1 MLLALAACGGGGG
14 GSDPGAGGGAPP
26 PPPPPPPPV
35 STGDDVAD
43 TLTRLGVD
51 TTATPRVDAGNQPL
65 PASYS
70 PLGKKRT
77 LVKKSEMFLA
87 GLPLTASAG
96 DQVNLL
102 KFEPGVSNVPGV
114 PNSPDRTR
122 RLPAGALD
130 ASWKASPYN
139 AAAACDVDGD
149 GQEDTA
155 LLWWSASDNAIRLK
169 FIGDQDEAFA
179 ESPVSVLGS
188 VTTPSQLK
196 LACADFDGDGR
207 DDMAF
212 AVANDTAGSLTLEF
226 LSGSKGSGYS
236 VDGALR
242 KTFSA
247 PQAGARLG
255 IEMATGQLDH
265 DAGIELG
272 VVFNATW
279 GDGRN
284 ASPGT
289 GRADY
294 FVYDDRGA
302 GFAQLK
308 TGRVSADIGT
318 TTHNGVTANIAIG
331 DIDGNGL
338 DDVVLAALT
347 TFSVECE
354 AIEIVQFALGDAT
367 GGFRSLGANF
377 ARSSKRGCES
387 GGNPG
392 HIEHLWV
399 QTLDI
404 DGDQVKE
411 IVVNTDIYED
421 FKNAGQPW
429 APMMVETGGAQPVAA
444 TIPQI
449 NLYKTGSGGNSWAR
463 VTRDFATL
471 AVGDVTADGR
481 EDILIYSS
489 GFVPVG
495 RRTSGNSSFDVAGLA
510 VTVWGID
517 PVTGRWGKSPSPN
530 GGAAHTGLLYLQNV
544 DFTVQHLPGAP
555 IVLPVNVDRDST
567 MLKFEE
573 GSHRVVFSE
582 PIVHAALAAPP
593 CWGDG
598 SQVSGD
604 CRTSWGK
611 GSSTGVNA
619 SVSHE
624 ITARVHKGVSG
635 GVSLPIVGD
644 VGVEVER
651 SVGLSLR
658 AEASLGY
665 ELTRTVTYTTGP
677 MEDTVVATII
687 PYDQYTY
694 KILSHPVYPQLVGQD
709 MVISLPRSP
718 RTIQIERRFYNDS
731 LVGTGTKIDANVFAH
746 TIGNPKSYPTRS
758 QMLARSGATRLGPQS
773 VGASSGNQSV
783 EIAESTVGGFT
794 TTVGVSFETSV
805 KATGGKVM
813 AGFSVGS
820 TTEASLGFTVGSQV
834 SFAGT
839 VGDMPPA
846 TFSLDKAYKFGMF
859 VYQQDPAGSQRP
871 FQVINYWV
879 E

>member
-1 MLLALAACGGGGG
+1 MA
-14 GSDPGAGGGAPP
+14 
-26 PPPPPPPPV
+26 
-35 STGDDVAD
+35 TGDDVAA
-43 TLTRLGVD
+43 TLTKLGID
-51 TTATPRVDAGNQPL
+51 TAATPRVDADNKPL

-77 LVKKSEMFLA
+77 LTKKSELFLA
-87 GLPLTASAG
+87 GLPLSASAA

-122 RLPAGALD
+122 RLPASALD
-130 ASWKASPYN
+130 ASWKSSAFN

-149 GQEDTA
+149 GLDETA

-179 ESPVSVLGS
+179 ESPVSVLGT

-196 LACADFDGDGR
+196 LVCADFDGDGS

-212 AVANDTAGSLTLEF
+212 AVANDTAGSVTLE
-226 LSGSKGSGYS
+226 LLGGSKGSGYS

-242 KTFSA
+242 KTFAA

-255 IEMATGQLDH
+255 LELATGQLDH
-265 DAGIELG
+265 DAGVELG

-279 GDGRN
+279 GSGRN

-302 GFAQLK
+302 AFAQLT
-308 TGRVSADIGT
+308 TGRVAADVGAA
-318 TTHNGVTANIAIG
+318 THNGVTANIAIG

-338 DDVVLAALT
+338 DNVVLAALT
-347 TFSVECE
+347 RFSVECE
-354 AIEIVQFALGDAT
+354 AIEIVQFALGDAVA
-367 GGFRSLGANF
+367 GFRNLGATF
-377 ARSSKRGCES
+377 ARTGKNSCES
-387 GGNPG
+387 GGNNG
-392 HIEHLWV
+392 HVEHLWV
-399 QTLDI
+399 HTLDI
-404 DGDQVKE
+404 DGDQIKE
-411 IVVNTDIYED
+411 IVVNTHVYED
-421 FKNAGQPW
+421 FKNAAQPW
-429 APMMVETGGAQPVAA
+429 VPMMVDTGGAQPVAA

-463 VTRDFATL
+463 VTRDFATM

-481 EDILIYSS
+481 EDILIHSS
-489 GFVPVG
+489 GFVPVA
-495 RRTSGNSSFDVAGLA
+495 RRTSGNTSFDVAGLA

-517 PVTGRWGKSPSPN
+517 PVTGRWGKGPSPN
-530 GGAAHTGLLYLQNV
+530 GSSGHMGLLYLEGV
-544 DFTVQHLPGAP
+544 DHTVPRLPGAP

-598 SQVSGD
+598 SQVSDD

-611 GSSTGVNA
+611 GSSSGVNA

-644 VGVEVER
+644 VGVEVEK
-651 SVGLSLR
+651 SVGVSLK

-677 MEDTVVATII
+677 MEDTVVATVI

-694 KILSHPVYPQLVGQD
+694 RILSHPVYPQLVGKD

-718 RTIQIERRFYNDS
+718 RTMQIERRFYNDS
-731 LVGTGTKIDANVFAH
+731 LVGSGLRIDGNVFGH

-758 QMLARSGATRLGPQS
+758 QMLSVSGTTRLGPQS

-783 EIAESTVGGFT
+783 EISESLVGGFT
-794 TTVGVSFETSV
+794 TTVGVSYETSV

-820 TTEASLGFTVGSQV
+820 TTEASLGFSVGSQV
-834 SFAGT
+834 SFTGT

-846 TFSLDKAYKFGMF
+846 SFSLDKAYKFGMF
-859 VYQQDPAGSQRP
+859 VYKQNPGGDQRP